1 MDIITCNSMPTPSLR
16 VRTNSRLTA
25 TDEKIILNE
34 IQLCPSVMSERTK
47 KMLPPNSERIQT
59 KPFPI
64 RGEYS
69 RKASVLTF
77 YNI

>member
-1 MDIITCNSMPTPSLR
+1 MPSGTPSLR
-16 VRTNSRLTA
+16 VRTRTSSRLTDS
-25 TDEKIILNE
+25 DEKIILNE

-64 RGEYS
+64 RGEYLNKS
-69 RKASVLTF
+69 DYFLKKNRQFK
-77 YNI
+77 

>member
-1 MDIITCNSMPTPSLR
+1 MDVITCNNTMPNGTPSLR

-25 TDEKIILNE
+25 SDEKIILNE

-64 RGEYS
+64 RGEYLQ
-69 RKASVLTF
+69 RLHE
-77 YNI
+77 

>member
-1 MDIITCNSMPTPSLR
+1 MDVITCNSVPSGTPSLR

-25 TDEKIILNE
+25 NDEKIILNE

-64 RGEYS
+64 RGEY
-69 RKASVLTF
+69 
-77 YNI
+77 